1 LEEMIRE
8 MGEEEVVRV
17 MNMIIENG
25 KRILEL

>member
-1 LEEMIRE
+1 MIRE